1 MIDSF
6 SNQLINILRHTGSI
20 MRLDIVVDYNVE
32 KDEFN
37 ELGKAYPLG
46 NYFNAGNTK
55 WFVLEIDGEGGHI
68 ALTWYL
74 K

>member
-1 MIDSF
+1 
-6 SNQLINILRHTGSI
+6 